1 MNITIIR
8 GLPGSGKSTSAM
20 KLQAETGA
28 IVIEPDMFLVE
39 QGRYQYTAERYAAAV
54 ERSYVMLELLTGCE
68 FDRRD
73 AVLRPDIIYTDVLP
87 MIGDIAELIRHVN
100 PYYQIRVVT
109 MRKMPDLRRAD
120 SNRHGVKAKDLL
132 RMVRVFDDIEYIG
145 GKFMCRGRL
154 YHGFGGAE

>member
-8 GLPGSGKSTSAM
+8 GLPGSGKSTAAM

-28 IVIEPDMFLVE
+28 IVIEPDMLLVE
-39 QGRYQYTAERYAAAV
+39 SGKYQYTAERYAAAV
-54 ERSYVMLELLTGCE
+54 ERSYIMLELLTGCE
-68 FDRRD
+68 FDRPE

-87 MIGDIAELIRHVN
+87 MAVDIFELVRHVN
-100 PYYQIRVVT
+100 PNYDIRLVT
-109 MRKMPDLRRAD
+109 LKLMPDLRRAD

-145 GKFMCRGRL
+145 GKFICRGRL

>member
-8 GLPGSGKSTSAM
+8 GLPGSGKSTAAR

-39 QGRYQYTAERYAAAV
+39 QGEYQYTAERYAAAV

-68 FDRRD
+68 FDRPG

-87 MIGDIAELIRHVN
+87 MIGNLAELIRYVN
-100 PYYQIRVVT
+100 PNYDIRLVT
-109 MRKMPDLRRAD
+109 LKLMPELRRAD
-120 SNRHGVKAKDLL
+120 SNRHGVRARDLI

-145 GKFMCRGRL
+145 GKFICRGRL